1 MYDLGFKIF
10 QWFTVYPRFKVYN
23 LGFGVQNLG
32 YRIQYFANILTI
44 FIYLFFVTIFMY
56 FYYFILKIYI
66 IFRNSILFPFLKDIK
81 YQILNH
87 YWLVNLQVHLGGE
100 PKNFS
105 FCYVSYITDHIN
117 YALYVRCPLLFSDLH
132 IYMSLFGLLTLLL

>member
-66 IFRNSILFPFLKDIK
+66 IFGNSILFPFLKDIK

-105 FCYVSYITDHIN
+105 QLYSTDKKSVPKIWKQNIWEYSHSYLKKSI
-117 YALYVRCPLLFSDLH
+117 
-132 IYMSLFGLLTLLL
+132 